1 MQYEEDEAIEYG
13 DRQAVL
19 TWHFRFWIRKNK
31 ANGINQHIYKED
43 GVLRTWTFNKIDA
56 FEKIFR
62 YWTKKMIRNL
72 LDSLL
77 ERKVIIKGN
86 FNKNPHDRTCWYAF
100 LDEAKFL
107 REVPQRQQ
115 DPHLPSGANGNAE
128 SGKSSCLDGQMEM
141 PNRANG
147 NAESGKC
154 NIETDTI
161 PNKDTQIFSF
171 LDPKTASKN
180 DLENYGK
187 EKKYL
192 SDFEDFWI
200 KNEAKG
206 WKGIENRYAQ
216 YDGWELEYKKKYP
229 EKHKKTLNSESTV
242 AQSDPIKI
250 NNNDPLWLKLSEV
263 LKSDFEKD
271 VYEKWLSKLNFIH
284 LKDGDMLL
292 GTESKFLRDW
302 IKREHLT
309 KIKSS
314 FQQAEESLKSINII
328 QINS

>member
-1 MQYEEDEAIEYG
+1 MSQEIEKPNYYSITPASVRYNKKLKPLARLLYGEITALCNEKGFCWAKNSYFAGLYEVDERSVTRWIKDLEKGEY
-13 DRQAVL
+13 
-19 TWHFRFWIRKNK
+19 IRVKME
-31 ANGINQHIYKED
+31 YKENSKEIKRRLIYISD
-43 GVLRTWTFNKIDA
+43 PLILHNLKSGGDKNVTTPPDTGVTPPPDKNVTTPGDNNVKVGGDKNVGDNNKLFNDNNS
-56 FEKIFR
+56 F
-62 YWTKKMIRNL
+62 
-72 LDSLL
+72 
-77 ERKVIIKGN
+77 
-86 FNKNPHDRTCWYAF
+86 
-100 LDEAKFL
+100 
-107 REVPQRQQ
+107 
-115 DPHLPSGANGNAE
+115 
-128 SGKSSCLDGQMEM
+128 
-141 PNRANG
+141 
-147 NAESGKC
+147 
-154 NIETDTI
+154 
-161 PNKDTQIFSF
+161 FSNS
-171 LDPKTASKN
+171 KTASKI

-192 SDFEDFWI
+192 SDFEEFWI

-216 YDGWELEYKKKYP
+216 YDGWELEHKKKYP
-229 EKHKKTLNSESTV
+229 EKHKITLNSANSESTV

-250 NNNDPLWLKLSEV
+250 NNDDPLWLKLLEV
-263 LKSDFEKD
+263 MKSDFEKD

-328 QINS
+328 YV